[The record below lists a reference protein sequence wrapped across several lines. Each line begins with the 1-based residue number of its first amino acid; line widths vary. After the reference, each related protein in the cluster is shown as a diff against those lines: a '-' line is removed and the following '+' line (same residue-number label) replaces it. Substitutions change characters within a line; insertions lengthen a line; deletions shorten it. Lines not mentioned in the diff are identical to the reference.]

1 MAKHTLKTVR
11 RCGELRMQGK
21 SYRAIQREIGNI
33 SRITV
38 RTYSEQYIS
47 EMTDMMQKCLMIIRQ
62 AAMLQARQAPVQQL
76 LTVQQ

>member
-1 MAKHTLKTVR
+1 MSKHNLRTVR
-11 RCGELRMQGK
+11 RCGELRLQGK

-38 RTYSEQYIS
+38 KTYSKQYIS
-47 EMTDMMQKCLMIIRQ
+47 EKAAMMRECLMMIRLAAIQ
-62 AAMLQARQAPVQQL
+62 AEQTPQL

>member
-1 MAKHTLKTVR
+1 MSKHNLRTVR
-11 RCGELRMQGK
+11 RCGELKLQGK

-38 RTYSEQYIS
+38 KSYSKQYIS
-47 EMTDMMQKCLMIIRQ
+47 EKAAMMRECLMIIRQ
-62 AAMLQARQAPVQQL
+62 LAITAQQAPVPQI

>member
-11 RCGELRMQGK
+11 RCGEMRLQGK
-21 SYRAIQREIGNI
+21 GWREIQREIGNI

-38 RTYSEQYIS
+38 RTYSKQYIS
-47 EMTDMMQKCLMIIRQ
+47 EMNDMIQKCLMIIRQ
-62 AAMLQARQAPVQQL
+62 AAMLQARQAQTQQI